1 MRFTYLIVSV
11 LAIGVSARRN
21 APVVEPSG
29 GRRRDASVIGGH
41 FGWGMPMDD
50 RPIEEPQVKEG
61 T

>member
-1 MRFTYLIVSV
+1 MRFTYLIISV
-11 LAIGVSARRN
+11 LAVGVSARRN

-29 GRRRDASVIGGH
+29 GRRASVIGGAH

-50 RPIEEPQVKEG
+50 RPMEPQVKEG